1 MIRLVV
7 GIWMSAFALGN
18 FVGPTLAG
26 FIVQNAGFPNTT
38 LLFFCLYAVMLVID
52 ALSVIYYVKY
62 FTLKVVG
69 VNLSFSYSLD

>member
-52 ALSVIYYVKY
+52 ALSVIYVKY

-69 VNLSFSYSLD
+69 VNLSFSYTVA

>member
-1 MIRLVV
+1 
-7 GIWMSAFALGN
+7 MSAFALGN

-52 ALSVIYYVKY
+52 ALSVIHVKY